1 MAVLYSFH
9 AARGSAL
16 PKSLLVAAGLWAASA
31 GLAHADAID
40 GQWCLGAR
48 HFAID
53 GPSIL
58 TPGGNQVQGSYTRH
72 RFAYTVPAN
81 EPGAGGEIDMVLLN
95 EETVELSRKGQSSA
109 PEVWR
114 RCKPTS

>member
-1 MAVLYSFH
+1 MAVLYSF
-9 AARGSAL
+9 R
-16 PKSLLVAAGLWAASA
+16 AAGGMVFPKRLLIAAGMLAASF

-40 GQWCLGAR
+40 GQWCLGAA

-53 GPSIL
+53 GPSIR
-58 TPGGNQVQGSYTRH
+58 TPGGNQVRGNYSRH
-72 RFAYTVPAN
+72 GFDYTVPAN
-81 EPGAGGEIDMVLLN
+81 ESGGGGEIHMVLLN
-95 EETVELSRKGQSSA
+95 EDTVELTRKGQSSA